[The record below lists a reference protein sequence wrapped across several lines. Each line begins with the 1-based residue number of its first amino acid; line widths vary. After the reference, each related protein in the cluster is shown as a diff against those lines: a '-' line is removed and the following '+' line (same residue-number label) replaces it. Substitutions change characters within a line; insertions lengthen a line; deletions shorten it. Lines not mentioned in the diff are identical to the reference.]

1 MAPKKTTAA
10 VQASG
15 RGVGGELV
23 AVAGTLGK
31 SVGGYVLAKSLPYL
45 PPWIAAGALP
55 PAAGAAVNAMW
66 GDQAMSAGLASAG
79 IALGGAAL
87 SAVTWKTAGANTKFR
102 KFRRAQATA
111 TVAASMGWLTCAVS
125 AGPFGRP
132 MLDLWLMG
140 GALLAASWNAR
151 QIMAGHGADPEAE
164 ETNGGGTLAKLTSA
178 IGWEKVAVKDAKG
191 TGKGSVKAAIEVA
204 PSSTIAAVQST
215 AATVAAA
222 LQVPPSG
229 VIVTPDPE
237 NAARGTVSIR
247 VADLLKD
254 GVAYMLP
261 ESFGLMPT
269 EPIPLGMY
277 ADGELWW
284 IDPFSAA
291 ILQHVL
297 VMGVTGAGKSELLRT
312 LLTHL
317 ATRRKMSVVL
327 VDLAKGRQTVGH
339 IAESIDWFIQDAKEA
354 KRMLKS
360 LPAAIK
366 ARGDVLA
373 SEGLDQWTP
382 ASSLNAMLVW
392 IEEAADV
399 ADFDELEETA
409 RKARSVGIWLGISLQ
424 RATWTNLS
432 TDIRANLQGA
442 ICMGVDKPGDASF
455 CLPDSVTDAGAI
467 PAWGSDRPGYG
478 YATGMGIPQER
489 WTMEARSSLTDRD
502 VLSALVA
509 AAAPYRDPLD
519 AVTAGALGQAYAQ
532 RTHKGTNR
540 STPGIEQRAAA
551 ATEALRQAV
560 AAAPAGAVAIP
571 AGLTLP
577 APAAPVAAPSA
588 PVAVVPAPAAPP
600 AAPRTAPPV
609 LAAIPAPATARSAHT
624 AAETDE
630 DEFMSA
636 AEQAAEMEIQD
647 AYEEI
652 LGAIPGDPEPHADY
666 AHLQLDDDVVEDD
679 EDTGM
684 EFEQA
689 ERMSTEEARHT
700 LYAELD
706 NWVQLGRLEFS
717 PADLIP
723 ATVAAGRKRPW
734 LQGELKKLV
743 EAGLVQ
749 RDGHGSYTI
758 LHSPLQ
764 PA

>member
-1 MAPKKTTAA
+1 MAPKKTTTAA
-10 VQASG
+10 QASG

-23 AVAGTLGK
+23 AVAGNLGK
-31 SVGGYVLAKSLPYL
+31 SVGGYVLAKSLPYM

-55 PAAGAAVNAMW
+55 PAAGAAVNALW
-66 GDQAMSAGLASAG
+66 GGEAMSAGLASAG

-87 SAVTWKTAGANTKFR
+87 SAVTWKTSGSNTKFR
-102 KFRRAQATA
+102 RFRRAQATA
-111 TVAASMGWLTCAVS
+111 TVAAGMGWLTCAVS

-140 GALLAASWNAR
+140 GALLAASWNVR
-151 QIMAGHGADPEAE
+151 QLMAHGADPEVE
-164 ETNGGGTLAKLTSA
+164 ETNGGTLAKLRDA
-178 IGWEKVAVKDAKG
+178 IGWEKVTVRDAKG
-191 TGKGSVKAAIEVA
+191 TGKGTVKAELQVA
-204 PSSTIAAVQST
+204 PGGTVEAVQ
-215 AATVAAA
+215 ATTSKVAAA

-237 NAARGTVSIR
+237 DASRGMISMR

-254 GVAYMLP
+254 GVAFLMP
-261 ESFGLMPT
+261 NAFGLMPD
-269 EPIPLGMY
+269 EAIPLGMY
-277 ADGELWW
+277 ADGELWV
-284 IDPFSAA
+284 IDPFGAA

-312 LLTHL
+312 LLAHL
-317 ATRRKMSVVL
+317 ATRQKMSVFL
-327 VDLAKGRQTVGH
+327 VDLSKGRQTVGH
-339 IAESIDWFIQDAKEA
+339 MSEAIDWFIEDPKEA
-354 KRMLKS
+354 KRLLKA
-360 LPAAIK
+360 LPAAIA
-366 ARGDVLA
+366 ARGSVLA
-373 SEGLDQWTP
+373 DEGLDQWSP
-382 ASSLNAMLVW
+382 ASSLNAVMLW
-392 IEEAADV
+392 IEEAADL
-399 ADFDELEETA
+399 ADADELQKIA
-409 RKARSVGIWLGISLQ
+409 RAARSVGIWLGISLQ
-424 RATWTNLS
+424 RATWTNMS
-432 TDIRANLQGA
+432 VDVRTNLQGA
-442 ICMGVDKPGDASF
+442 ICMGVDDAGDAGF
-455 CLPDSVTDAGAI
+455 CLPDSVTSAGAV
-467 PAWGSDRPGYG
+467 PAWGSARPGYG
-478 YATGMGIPQER
+478 FATGMGIPQDR
-489 WTMEARSSLTDRD
+489 WTMETRSSLTTRD
-502 VLSALVA
+502 VLAALVA

-519 AVTAGALGQAYAQ
+519 EATAAALGQAYAQ

-540 STPGIEQRAAA
+540 ETPGIEQRAAA

-560 AAAPAGAVAIP
+560 AAAPAGSVAIP

-577 APAAPVAAPSA
+577 APVA
-588 PVAVVPAPAAPP
+588 P

-609 LAAIPAPATARSAHT
+609 LAAIPAPATARSAD
-624 AAETDE
+624 AYDTDE
-630 DEFMSA
+630 DEYMSA

-652 LGAIPGDPEPHADY
+652 LGAIPGDPEPDADY
-666 AHLQLDDDVVEDD
+666 ADLRLDDDVIESD
-679 EDTGM
+679 EDGDI
-684 EFEQA
+684 EFEQTG
-689 ERMSTEEARHT
+689 RMTTEEARHT

-706 NWVQLGRLEFS
+706 LWVSQGRLEFS